1 MTQPASLTTSKAP
14 VKRVEV
20 SSYRVPTQTEESDGT
35 LAWDQTTVVV
45 GEVHAAG
52 EVGLGYT
59 YADVAVGS
67 LIESKLSSVVE
78 GLDALSPQSAWEEMV
93 KALRNLGRPGISSMA
108 VAVIDCALW
117 DLKAKLLGLPLAQLL
132 GPMRESVR
140 VYGSGGFTS
149 YSIPQLCAQL
159 GEWVDRGIDAVKMK
173 VGRWPDQDPERVRCA
188 RKQIGAGADL
198 FVDAN
203 GAYQRKQALA
213 MAEAFSGE
221 SVTWFEEPVTS
232 DDLEG
237 LRLLR
242 DRAPARMQ
250 IAAGEYGY
258 DIFYFKRMLD
268 AGAVDVLQ
276 ADATRCAGITE
287 FLRVDSLCR
296 ARALP
301 MSAHTAP
308 ALHLH
313 PCAACGSV
321 IHIEYFHDHVQI
333 ENLLFDGVKEPDQG
347 ALAFDSDRPGLGL
360 ELKRSDAEPYR
371 L

>member
-1 MTQPASLTTSKAP
+1 MTEAARLATSTAP
-14 VKRVEV
+14 VQRVDV
-20 SSYRVPTQTEESDGT
+20 SCYRIPTPSPESDGT

-45 GEVHAAG
+45 AELHAGG

-59 YADVAVGS
+59 YGDIAIGS
-67 LIESKLSSVVE
+67 LIESKLASVVE
-78 GLDALSPQSAWEEMV
+78 GLDALCPQSAWEQMV
-93 KALRNLGRPGISSMA
+93 KSLRNLGRPGISSMA
-108 VAVIDCALW
+108 VAVIDTALW
-117 DLKAKLLGLPLAQLL
+117 DLKAKLLGLPLAHLL
-132 GPMRESVR
+132 GPVRESVP

-149 YSIPQLCAQL
+149 YSIPQLSAQL
-159 GEWVDRGIDAVKMK
+159 AEWVERGIQSVKMK
-173 VGRWPDQDPERVRCA
+173 VGRWPDQDPERVRSVRA
-188 RKQIGAGADL
+188 QLGAGADL

-203 GAYQRKQALA
+203 GAYKRKQALA
-213 MAEAFSGE
+213 MAETFSRD

-242 DRAPARMQ
+242 DRAPACMQ

-258 DIFYFKRMLD
+258 DIFYFQRMLD

-287 FLRVDSLCR
+287 FLRIDSLCR
-296 ARALP
+296 SKALP
-301 MSAHTAP
+301 LSAHTAP

-333 ENLLFDGVKEPDQG
+333 ENLLFDGVMQPNQG
-347 ALAFDSDRPGLGL
+347 ALAFDRHRAGLGL
-360 ELKRSDAEPYR
+360 ELKRADAQPYR
-371 L
+371 V